1 MRKPIIQHVPVI
13 SLYDCIQYLKSLGF
27 DDANI
32 IWEYFYVNDFKCCSV
47 IDNHDDIEYYT
58 NQDFDEELIP
68 RLKLLL
74 VVLKD
79 VCDLPIGIRFKEGFK

>member
-1 MRKPIIQHVPVI
+1 MRKPIIQHITVI
-13 SLYDCIQYLKSLGF
+13 SLYDCVQYLKSLGF

-32 IWEYFYVNDFKCCSV
+32 IWEYFYVNEFKCSSV
-47 IDNHDDIEYYT
+47 IEDPNDIEYYP
-58 NQDFDEELIP
+58 NQDFDGNLIP

-79 VCDLPIGIRFKEGFK
+79 VCDLPNGIRVKEGI